1 VPRWVLHLDLDSFFA
16 SAEQLTRP
24 TLRGRPVLVGGL
36 GPRGIVAGA
45 SGEAKAHGAR
55 SAMPMAQAR
64 RLSPHAVALPPR
76 TALYRV
82 LSERFF
88 GVVRTWAPVLEQ
100 IAYDE
105 TFAEPEA
112 LADADAADVA
122 AFAERL
128 RAEVREV
135 TGLAVS
141 VGAGSGKQVAKIA
154 SGRAKPDGVHVVPQG
169 GERALLDPLPVRALW
184 GIGPVAE
191 STLHRAG
198 VDTVAKLAALE
209 GGEVTALLGT
219 AVGTGLHRLA
229 RGVDDRPL
237 VERGEAKQV
246 SAETTFDEDL
256 SDLGAVRAA
265 VAELAEG
272 AHRRLVASHRAART
286 VSVKIRSASF
296 GTTSRAETH
305 ADATTDLA
313 TLTDTAQRLAVAAL
327 PDAGVRLVGVSFSGL
342 TSAVQEALFPGTP
355 AAPATPAPVEPVVE
369 ETPEPAP
376 DRGWRT
382 GDDAAHPEHG
392 HGWVQGSGH
401 GRVTVRFETATTG
414 PGRARTFRADDPDLT
429 RADPVASL
437 GSSWQ
442 GIGRAWSSLV
452 PEPPAG

>member
-45 SGEAKAHGAR
+45 SGEAKVHGAR
-55 SAMPMAQAR
+55 SAMPMGQAR
-64 RLSPHAVALPPR
+64 RLSPQAVALPPR

-88 GVVRTWAPVLEQ
+88 GVVRAWAPVLEQ

-112 LADADAADVA
+112 LADADADDVR

-154 SGRAKPDGVHVVPQG
+154 SGRAKPDGVHVVAQG

-191 STLHRAG
+191 ATLHRAG
-198 VDTVAKLAALE
+198 VAKLAALST
-209 GGEVTALLGT
+209 GEVTALLGT
-219 AVGTGLHRLA
+219 AIGTGLHRLA
-229 RGVDDRPL
+229 QGIDDRPL

-256 SDLGAVRAA
+256 SDLGAVRTA

-272 AHRRLVASHRAART
+272 AHRRLLASHRAART
-286 VSVKIRSASF
+286 VTVKIRSASF
-296 GTTSRAETH
+296 GTTSRSETH

-313 TLTDTAQRLAVAAL
+313 TLTDTAQRLAVAAR
-327 PDAGVRLVGVSFSGL
+327 PDAGVRLVGVSFAGL
-342 TSAVQEALFPGTP
+342 TTAVQEALFPG
-355 AAPATPAPVEPVVE
+355 APSA
-369 ETPEPAP
+369 PEPAVAAVAAAP
-376 DRGWRT
+376 EAEPEPPPSREWRT
-382 GDDAAHPEHG
+382 GDDAAHPAYG

-414 PGRARTFRADDPDLT
+414 PGRAHTFRADDPDLT

-437 GSSWQ
+437 GAS
-442 GIGRAWSSLV
+442 GR
-452 PEPPAG
+452 

>member
-1 VPRWVLHLDLDSFFA
+1 MPRWVLHLDLDSFFA

-45 SGEAKAHGAR
+45 SGEAKAFGAR
-55 SAMPMAQAR
+55 SAMPMGQAR
-64 RLSPHAVALPPR
+64 RLCPHAVALPPR

-88 GVVRTWAPVLEQ
+88 GVVRAWAPVLEQ

-105 TFAEPEA
+105 TFAEPGA
-112 LADADAADVA
+112 LADAEADDVR

-128 RAEVREV
+128 RAEVRAV

-154 SGRAKPDGVHVVPQG
+154 SGRAKPDGVHVVSHG

-191 STLHRAG
+191 ATLHRAG
-198 VDTVAKLAALE
+198 VDTVAALAALDVA
-209 GGEVTALLGT
+209 EVTALLGT

-229 RGVDDRPL
+229 RGLDDRPL

-286 VSVKIRSASF
+286 VTVKIRSASF
-296 GTTSRAETH
+296 GTTSRSETH

-313 TLTDTAQRLAVAAL
+313 ALTDTAQRLAVAAL
-327 PDAGVRLVGVSFSGL
+327 PEAGVRLVGVSFAGL
-342 TSAVQEALFPGTP
+342 TTAVQEALFPG
-355 AAPATPAPVEPVVE
+355 ASSPAPVPARAGDADDADD
-369 ETPEPAP
+369 EPAP
-376 DRGWRT
+376 APHRGWRT
-382 GDDAAHPEHG
+382 GDDVAHPEHG

-414 PGRARTFRADDPDLT
+414 PGRARTFAADDPVLG
-429 RADPVASL
+429 RADPLDSL
-437 GSSWQ
+437 DDQ
-442 GIGRAWSSLV
+442 RA
-452 PEPPAG
+452 P

>member
-1 VPRWVLHLDLDSFFA
+1 MPRWVLHLDLDSFFA

-45 SGEAKAHGAR
+45 SGEAKACGAG
-55 SAMPMAQAR
+55 SAMPMGQAR
-64 RLSPHAVALPPR
+64 RLCPHAVALPPR

-88 GVVRTWAPVLEQ
+88 GVVRSWAPVLEQ

-112 LADADAADVA
+112 LADADAADVR

-128 RAEVREV
+128 RAEVRAV

-191 STLHRAG
+191 ATLHRAG
-198 VDTVAKLAALE
+198 VDTVAALAALDAAD
-209 GGEVTALLGT
+209 VTALLGT

-229 RGVDDRPL
+229 RGLDDRPL
-237 VERGEAKQV
+237 VERGESKQV

-256 SDLGAVRAA
+256 ADLAAVRAA
-265 VAELAEG
+265 VVELAEG
-272 AHRRLVASHRAART
+272 AHRRLLASHRAART
-286 VSVKIRSASF
+286 VTVKIRSASF
-296 GTTSRAETH
+296 GTTSRSETR

-313 TLTDTAQRLAVAAL
+313 ALTDTAQRLAVAAL
-327 PDAGVRLVGVSFSGL
+327 PDAGVRLVGVSFAGL
-342 TSAVQEALFPGTP
+342 TSAVQEALFPGS
-355 AAPATPAPVEPVVE
+355 PAPEVPSRGPGPVGGDDE
-369 ETPEPAP
+369 ESEPAP
-376 DRGWRT
+376 DRGWRA
-382 GDDAAHPEHG
+382 GDDVAHPDLG

-401 GRVTVRFETATTG
+401 GWVTVRFETASTG
-414 PGRARTFRADDPDLT
+414 PGRARTFRVDDPALA

-437 GSSWQ
+437 DP
-442 GIGRAWSSLV
+442 R
-452 PEPPAG
+452 PAAR